1 MAVLVTGGTG
11 FVGANIVRELARE
24 GEAVVSFD
32 LAPADDLLRHFVAE
46 WAGRIEFVTGD
57 ICDAS
62 AVMAL
67 AHGYGIDRIIHAA
80 TYTVNQRPL
89 EIERGRDV
97 ISINIDGLANVLELA
112 RTIKARRFVYL
123 SSGAAYGAAAAT
135 DQTFSEDLP
144 AAPDFLYGITK
155 YAGELLSRRY
165 GELHHFPAVS
175 VRLSTPYGPMERVTG
190 HRAVMSVI
198 YQWAGQALRGE
209 PLTPQDPDGGRDY
222 IYAVDTARGI
232 NRILNAPELP
242 HDLYNL
248 TGGVWITHREI
259 VATLSQLAPQSLPS
273 PADPTPTEMPPVG
286 APSRGP
292 LSPHRLRQ
300 DLGWQ
305 PEYDLRAAL
314 ADYLQWWR
322 ESGFAG

>member
-1 MAVLVTGGTG
+1 MAVLVTGGAG

-24 GEAVVSFD
+24 GEEVVSYD
-32 LAPADDLLRHFVAE
+32 LAPADALLRQFVAP
-46 WAGRIEFVTGD
+46 WAGRIEFVDGD

-97 ISINIDGLANVLELA
+97 IGINIDGLANVLELA
-112 RTIKARRFVYL
+112 RIIKTRRFVYL

-135 DQTFSEDLP
+135 DQTYSEDLP

-165 GELHHFPAVS
+165 GQLHHFPAAS

-190 HRAVMSVI
+190 HRAVMSLI
-198 YQWAGQALRGE
+198 YQWADQALRGE
-209 PLTPQDPDGGRDY
+209 PLSTNDPDGGRDY
-222 IYAVDTARGI
+222 IYAIDTARGI
-232 NRILNAPELP
+232 SRILNAPELP

-259 VATLSQLAPQSLPS
+259 IATLSQLAPSS
-273 PADPTPTEMPPVG
+273 PALPDAPPAPTPPVG

-322 ESGFAG
+322 ESGFSG

>member
-11 FVGANIVRELARE
+11 FVGANLVRELARE

-32 LAPADDLLRHFVAE
+32 IAPADALLRQFIAP
-46 WAGRIEFVTGD
+46 WAGRIEFVDGD
-57 ICDAS
+57 LRDAA

-97 ISINIDGLANVLELA
+97 IGINIDGLANVLELA

-135 DQTFSEDLP
+135 DQTYSEDLP

-165 GELHHFPAVS
+165 GQLHHFPAVS

-198 YQWAGQALRGE
+198 YQWAGQAVRGE
-209 PLTPQDPDGGRDY
+209 PLSTNDPDGGRDY

-232 NRILNAPELP
+232 NRILNASELP

-248 TGGVWITHREI
+248 TSGVWITHREI
-259 VATLSQLAPQSLPS
+259 IAALSQLAPESAAPPDAS
-273 PADPTPTEMPPVG
+273 APTPPVG